1 MKCLDIFWKQ
11 ICTGDNME
19 RIIVQVKDKEKAKML
34 SEFLAALD
42 FVSSV
47 ETGGAGEFESDSGT
61 AEGSL
66 DFFSLAGLWAGRDI
80 SLGSIRQKAW
90 PGRES

>member
-1 MKCLDIFWKQ
+1 
-11 ICTGDNME
+11 ME